1 MELKKLG
8 TYLCVGVFSGIT
20 ALGISHKIEG
30 NKWVNFQQ
38 NNGNAKFANYNGNL
52 PAANLGND
60 AFINAASKSTPA
72 VVHIKVKTAP
82 KKQSQQGYNPFFDFF
97 GPQLGSPQPQES
109 SGSGVIVSADG
120 YIITNNHVIDG
131 ADEIKVSLSDNKL
144 YTAKLIGK
152 DPSTDLAVIKID
164 EKNLPF
170 LSWGNSDEV
179 KVGQWVLA
187 VGNPFDLAST
197 VTAGIVSAKARN
209 INIIR
214 EKAGNYAIESFIQ
227 TDAAVNPGNSGGAL
241 VDLNGN
247 LIGINAAIATP
258 TGTFAGYSFAIPSN
272 LAKKIVQDITD
283 FGLVQR
289 GYLGVN
295 IAELTPELAKK
306 SNYDKMEGAYVGDV
320 VAGSAAEDAGIK
332 SGDIITSVDHLSI
345 KSSPELQEHIA
356 RYRPGDKIELE
367 IYRNGNLMTKAV
379 TLKNRENKS
388 KLISK
393 EEMENSENV
402 LSVLG
407 ASFEVLDAETA
418 KKLGIE
424 GGIVVKNVEEGI
436 ISENTDIEE
445 GFVITRLNNKPV
457 SSLKQ
462 FETILNQSKG
472 NGVLIEGRYPNK
484 AGVKYYAFG
493 F

>member
-8 TYLCVGVFSGIT
+8 AYLCVGVFSGIT
-20 ALGISHKIEG
+20 AVGISHKMESS
-30 NKWVNFQQ
+30 KWVNFQQ
-38 NNGNAKFANYNGNL
+38 NNGNAKFANFGGNL
-52 PAANLGND
+52 PAANLGTD

-82 KKQSQQGYNPFFDFF
+82 KKQIQQGYNPFFDFF

-131 ADEIKVSLSDNKL
+131 ADEIQVSLSDNKV
-144 YTAKLIGK
+144 YTAKMIGK

-164 EKNLPF
+164 EKNLPY
-170 LSWGNSDEV
+170 LSWGNSDDV

-258 TGTFAGYSFAIPSN
+258 TGTFAGYSFAIPAN

-306 SNYDKMEGAYVGDV
+306 SNYSKMEGAYVGDV
-320 VAGSAAEDAGIK
+320 VPGSAAEDAEIK

-367 IYRNGNLMTKAV
+367 IYRNGNLMTKSV

-393 EEMENSENV
+393 ADIENSENV

-407 ASFEVLDAETA
+407 ASFEVLDTETA

-424 GGIVVKNVEEGI
+424 GGIVVKNVEDGI
-436 ISENTDIEE
+436 IAENTDIEE
-445 GFVITRLNNKPV
+445 GFIITRLNNKPV
-457 SSLKQ
+457 SNLKQ

-472 NGVLIEGRYPNK
+472 NGVLIEGRYPNRN
-484 AGVKYYAFG
+484 GVKYYAFG

>member
-1 MELKKLG
+1 
-8 TYLCVGVFSGIT
+8 
-20 ALGISHKIEG
+20 
-30 NKWVNFQQ
+30 
-38 NNGNAKFANYNGNL
+38 
-52 PAANLGND
+52 
-60 AFINAASKSTPA
+60 
-72 VVHIKVKTAP
+72 
-82 KKQSQQGYNPFFDFF
+82 
-97 GPQLGSPQPQES
+97 
-109 SGSGVIVSADG
+109 
-120 YIITNNHVIDG
+120 
-131 ADEIKVSLSDNKL
+131 
-144 YTAKLIGK
+144 LIGK

>member
-8 TYLCVGVFSGIT
+8 AYLCVGVFSGIT
-20 ALGISHKIEG
+20 ALGISHKMESS
-30 NKWVNFQQ
+30 KWVNFQQ
-38 NNGNAKFANYNGNL
+38 NNGNAKFANFGGNL
-52 PAANLGND
+52 PAANLGTD

-82 KKQSQQGYNPFFDFF
+82 KKQTQQGYNPFFDFF

-131 ADEIKVSLSDNKL
+131 ADEIQVSLSDNKV
-144 YTAKLIGK
+144 YTAKMIGK

-164 EKNLPF
+164 EKNLPY
-170 LSWGNSDEV
+170 LSWGNSDDV

-258 TGTFAGYSFAIPSN
+258 TGTFAGYSFAIPAN

-306 SNYDKMEGAYVGDV
+306 SNYSKMEGAYVGDV
-320 VAGSAAEDAGIK
+320 VPGSAAEDAEIK

-367 IYRNGNLMTKAV
+367 IYRNGNLMTKSV

-393 EEMENSENV
+393 ADIENSENV

-407 ASFEVLDAETA
+407 ASFEVLDTETA

-424 GGIVVKNVEEGI
+424 GGIVVKNVENGI
-436 ISENTDIEE
+436 IAENTDIEE
-445 GFVITRLNNKPV
+445 GFIITRLNNKPV
-457 SSLKQ
+457 SNLKQ

-472 NGVLIEGRYPNK
+472 NGVLIEGRYPNRN
-484 AGVKYYAFG
+484 GVKYYAFG